1 MPIGP
6 LEIIL
11 LLVVVALIF
20 GAKKLPELGKGL
32 GLGIKEFKKETRDPV
47 PPPHATTPVTDVQV
61 RPLDPV
67 TGAPLTS
74 EVTHTADGRVVETVT
89 ERDHR
94 A

>member
-1 MPIGP
+1 MSLGP

-11 LLVVVALIF
+11 IVAVIALIF
-20 GAKKLPELGKGL
+20 GARKLPELGKGL
-32 GLGIKEFKKETRDPV
+32 GQGIKEYKKEIRDPAV
-47 PPPHATTPVTDVQV
+47 PPVTDVPS

-67 TGAPLTS
+67 TP
-74 EVTHTADGRVVETVT
+74 EVPRTADGRPAPTVT

>member
-1 MPIGP
+1 MSLGP

-20 GAKKLPELGKGL
+20 GARKLPELGKGL
-32 GLGIKEFKKETRDPV
+32 GQGIREFKKETHDKD
-47 PPPHATTPVTDVQV
+47 HDKAAITDVSS

-67 TGAPLTS
+67 TGAPISTPVA
-74 EVTHTADGRVVETVT
+74 ENA
-89 ERDHR
+89 RDQR

>member
-1 MPIGP
+1 MSLGP

-20 GAKKLPELGKGL
+20 GARKLPELGKGL
-32 GLGIKEFKKETRDPV
+32 GQGIREFKKETTD
-47 PPPHATTPVTDVQV
+47 HDKDKAAITDVPS

-67 TGAPLTS
+67 TGAP
-74 EVTHTADGRVVETVT
+74 TATPVADNV
-89 ERDHR
+89 RDRR

>member
-1 MPIGP
+1 MSLGP

-20 GAKKLPELGKGL
+20 GARKLPELGKGL
-32 GLGIKEFKKETRDPV
+32 GQGIREFKKETHDKDRAV
-47 PPPHATTPVTDVQV
+47 ITDVSS

-67 TGAPLTS
+67 TGTPVSTP
-74 EVTHTADGRVVETVT
+74 VADSA
-89 ERDHR
+89 RDQR